1 MENCLFNY
9 LFIYKQIDCQSWSVN
24 TKLIGEKFLVYI
36 KYGNFGEVLY
46 VFLSTSATRTS
57 KKYIFKNYLRWWC
70 AWYFE
75 F

>member
-36 KYGNFGEVLY
+36 
-46 VFLSTSATRTS
+46 
-57 KKYIFKNYLRWWC
+57 
-70 AWYFE
+70 
-75 F
+75 